1 MFSVEK
7 PSSICCECS
16 LMILDSLHRIGRQ
29 IDSISIFFYS
39 SDMFHT
45 IIIKSGNEQVK
56 FDSKPITVSASYR
69 PMKYFFSSSAPRSNK
84 IL

>member
-1 MFSVEK
+1 
-7 PSSICCECS
+7 
-16 LMILDSLHRIGRQ
+16 MILDSLHRIGRQ

-45 IIIKSGNEQVK
+45 IIIKSDDERVR
-56 FDSKPITVSASYR
+56 FDSTKPITVSSSYR